1 MIAMPRYIDADA
13 LEKVLQKRSDELFDE
28 HFPKMSGALM
38 GVICYVI
45 SAPTVD
51 AVPVV
56 RCGECKFFHFHP
68 NDDFA
73 DNAGVCTENSH
84 YCDFSKCEADRFI
97 TDFCSYGKRKDGEK

>member
-1 MIAMPRYIDADA
+1 MKLIDVDA
-13 LEKVLQKRSDELFDE
+13 FEKWLKEFYPSHLEII
-28 HFPKMSGALM
+28 SG
-38 GVICYVI
+38 IRN
-45 SAPTVD
+45 APTVD

-68 NDDFA
+68 NNDFA

-97 TDFCSYGKRKDGEK
+97 TDFCSSGERKGNT